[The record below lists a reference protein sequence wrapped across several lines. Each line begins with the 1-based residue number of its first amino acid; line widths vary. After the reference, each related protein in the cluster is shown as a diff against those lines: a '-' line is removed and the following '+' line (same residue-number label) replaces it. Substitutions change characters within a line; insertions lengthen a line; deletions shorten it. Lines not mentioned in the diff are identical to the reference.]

1 MGALGGCSLMGFQGT
16 SGKAQ
21 ILGVETG
28 ARLNPTFPTRAYTN
42 TDEDTAN
49 IYLTDLSAEA
59 LTALLE
65 NPGDPSVSGQLM
77 HVHMFVRPKPGRT
90 PIQQTAITATVR
102 HLIIANGQVGLYSGA
117 GFMFP
122 SGTPGDKIFG
132 GSITRADIR
141 LERATPGFI
150 DRLGPAEMTISF
162 AAKKDPQLSDEL
174 HRRIELLSLAAAPV
188 EDAASA
194 DAAP

>member
-1 MGALGGCSLMGFQGT
+1 MVLGALTLSAGLSAGLSACSLIGLHGT

-21 ILGVETG
+21 
-28 ARLNPTFPTRAYTN
+28 
-42 TDEDTAN
+42 
-49 IYLTDLSAEA
+49 A

-65 NPGDPSVSGQLM
+65 NPGDPSISGQM
-77 HVHMFVRPKPGRT
+77 VHVHMFVRPKPGRT
-90 PIQQTAITATVR
+90 PIQQTAISATVR
-102 HLIIANGQVGLYSGA
+102 HLIIANGQVGMYTGA

-132 GSITRADIR
+132 GSITRADLR
-141 LERATPGFI
+141 LERATPGFT

-162 AAKKDPQLSDEL
+162 GARNDPQLSDEL
-174 HRRIELLSLAAAPV
+174 HRRIELLALAAQPV
-188 EDAASA
+188 ENSETA